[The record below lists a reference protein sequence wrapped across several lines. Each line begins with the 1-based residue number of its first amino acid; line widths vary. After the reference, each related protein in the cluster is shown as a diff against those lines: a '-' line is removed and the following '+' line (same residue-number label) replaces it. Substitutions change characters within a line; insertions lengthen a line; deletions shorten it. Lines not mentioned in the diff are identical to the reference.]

1 MNALSGLF
9 HNLACA
15 TVRNGHEN
23 DDTISDLL
31 PPELLTITDGGTAS
45 NTPNSSPRSTPVPP
59 TPSPQTLTKAAL
71 AQYKGTALELSA
83 AANLHASPRSQQEDR
98 ELIGLLAAQMRRAPK
113 VEGCQMMIR
122 TYELLARQPRNRA
135 ALLSQSLPQLL
146 ACVQRHLDHEGL
158 QESALGL
165 LGNLACGHAEHQLAL
180 LRAGCVQHAV
190 LCLQQ
195 HVESAAVHRNAYRF
209 LRNVTSHLAGGN
221 GGGEEE
227 GSGGE
232 GAAESDGDSVLTAT
246 ITPVDQQLTRESI
259 EILLTHRVPPL
270 VSFMLHRHIESQEVI
285 AHALAAL
292 WSFACSPPLAKILC
306 ESAAADGV
314 LRAMNRHV
322 ASAEVQRCGLGA
334 LMQILDA
341 AASSNTSGR
350 STPQPPPSP
359 LRAAPSPQRAALP
372 SSPHRPRPMPGP
384 AELAPPVLSAAYAHL
399 SVVDVQV
406 GAMEVLASLAR
417 SRRAPPLQQSQLL
430 DALRVGAAALATNSP
445 PHRLT
450 SDINVVQSVLMLL
463 EAALPDPESACAP
476 LVHSEVEGMLPELLK
491 SVDEHSEDIELAE
504 AAVTLLSKLSN
515 ASKTLAPSL
524 IKAGGLHTALRLLQR
539 HLNEPSVAIDAV
551 DFLRC
556 LLSFAPAEAV
566 AAFTNADGLRWTLR
580 MMGAHR
586 QRLDVQEACCSILWS
601 CALDPATS
609 STHPLLQP
617 SNEDLQAA
625 LLPLEQLQQQES
637 PRLAR
642 VHRAAC
648 GLLWTLSHRPTHARA
663 LCAPCWVSLIAS
675 CSVSRVDDSRVLEYM
690 CGIASNILAA
700 GAGAGTTPGQLSPVA
715 AVRRFAEGS
724 VVINDDGVRC
734 EDVM

>member
-83 AANLHASPRSQQEDR
+83 AANLHASPRRSR
-98 ELIGLLAAQMRRAPK
+98 RIASCRLLAAQMRRAPK

-350 STPQPPPSP
+350 STP
-359 LRAAPSPQRAALP
+359 
-372 SSPHRPRPMPGP
+372 
-384 AELAPPVLSAAYAHL
+384 
-399 SVVDVQV
+399 
-406 GAMEVLASLAR
+406 
-417 SRRAPPLQQSQLL
+417 
-430 DALRVGAAALATNSP
+430 AAALAPKGGALATEGGAAIVASP
-445 PHRLT
+445 SAANARSCGARSARPLRRLRA
-450 SDINVVQSVLMLL
+450 SQRCRRAGWRDGGSCEPRPF
-463 EAALPDPESACAP
+463 EARSASSAVSAL
-476 LVHSEVEGMLPELLK
+476 GRF
-491 SVDEHSEDIELAE
+491 
-504 AAVTLLSKLSN
+504 T
-515 ASKTLAPSL
+515 
-524 IKAGGLHTALRLLQR
+524 R
-539 HLNEPSVAIDAV
+539 
-551 DFLRC
+551 RC
-556 LLSFAPAEAV
+556 
-566 AAFTNADGLRWTLR
+566 GR
-580 MMGAHR
+580 
-586 QRLDVQEACCSILWS
+586 
-601 CALDPATS
+601 
-609 STHPLLQP
+609 
-617 SNEDLQAA
+617 
-625 LLPLEQLQQQES
+625 
-637 PRLAR
+637 PR
-642 VHRAAC
+642 
-648 GLLWTLSHRPTHARA
+648 
-663 LCAPCWVSLIAS
+663 
-675 CSVSRVDDSRVLEYM
+675 D
-690 CGIASNILAA
+690 
-700 GAGAGTTPGQLSPVA
+700 Q
-715 AVRRFAEGS
+715 
-724 VVINDDGVRC
+724 
-734 EDVM
+734 